1 MTAELNP
8 RKQPKQARSKATV
21 EAILQAAAQVLVN
34 EGYDKAST
42 NRVAKVAGVSV
53 GSLYQYFPNKDAM
66 FLALADEHSGHMIS
80 MLQEMVT
87 DLLTAPIPDAVRT
100 YIDAML
106 RAHIVEPELHQELTL
121 LLPRL
126 QTMNDVADLNKQAE
140 LPVRMWLEAH
150 RDEIQVGD
158 LDTAAFI
165 LVNSVE
171 MVTHAALVD
180 RPHALED
187 GSIAEEL
194 TKMILGYLLGPN
206 RPKA

>member
-1 MTAELNP
+1 MTAELSP
-8 RKQPKQARSKATV
+8 RKQPKQARAKATV

-34 EGYDKAST
+34 EGYEKAST

-66 FLALADEHSGHMIS
+66 YLALADEHSAEMIS
-80 MLQEMVT
+80 MLQEMVSE
-87 DLLTAPIPDAVRT
+87 LLTAPVPEAVRT

-106 RAHIVEPELHQELTL
+106 RAHLVDPALHQELTL

-180 RPHALED
+180 RPHAIED
-187 GSIAEEL
+187 GTIAEEL
-194 TKMILGYLLGPN
+194 TKMILGYLLGPG
-206 RPKA
+206 RSS

>member
-1 MTAELNP
+1 MAAQLNP

-21 EAILQAAAQVLVN
+21 EAILQAAAQVLVD

-66 FLALADEHSGHMIS
+66 FLALADEHAGQMIS
-80 MLQEMVT
+80 MLQEMAEK
-87 DLLTAPIPDAVRT
+87 LLTAPIPEAVRT

-106 RAHIVEPELHQELTL
+106 RAHLVDPALHQELTL

-126 QTMNDVADLNKQAE
+126 QTMHDVADLNRQAE
-140 LPVRMWLEAH
+140 LPVRMWLDAH

-180 RPHALED
+180 RPHAIED
-187 GSIAEEL
+187 GTIAEEL
-194 TKMILGYLLGPN
+194 TKMILGYLLGS
-206 RPKA
+206 R

>member
-1 MTAELNP
+1 MATQLNP

-66 FLALADEHSGHMIS
+66 FLALADDHAGHMIS
-80 MLQEMVT
+80 MLQEMAEQ
-87 DLLTAPIPDAVRT
+87 LLTAPIPEAVRT

-106 RAHIVEPELHQELTL
+106 RAHLVEPALHQELTL

-126 QTMNDVADLNKQAE
+126 QTMHDVADLNRQAE
-140 LPVRMWLEAH
+140 MPVRMWLEAH

-180 RPHALED
+180 RPHAIED
-187 GSIAEEL
+187 GTIAEEL
-194 TKMILGYLLGPN
+194 TKMILGYLLGSG
-206 RPKA
+206 